1 MRDSS
6 GSLRP
11 SATRRAAAF
20 DGRPLIAE
28 TPASR
33 SEDLL
38 LLRVELFLRQHALIL
53 ELRELLQLLDGIGRK
68 PVVLGGGLHLFELC
82 LGVVPFL
89 GFLSH
94 VVGRSTDSG
103 RAEHGTSTSEHAILL
118 GAGANRLLS

>member
-11 SATRRAAAF
+11 SATRRAAVV

-28 TPASR
+28 TRASR

-53 ELRELLQLLDGIGRK
+53 ELGKLLQLLDGIGGK
-68 PVVLGGGLHLFELC
+68 PVVLGGGLDLFELG
-82 LGVVPFL
+82 LGFVPFL
-89 GFLSH
+89 GLLSH
-94 VVGRSTDSG
+94 VVGRTTDSG
-103 RAEHGTSTSEHAILL
+103 RAEQGTSASEHAILL
-118 GAGANRLLS
+118 GAGAN